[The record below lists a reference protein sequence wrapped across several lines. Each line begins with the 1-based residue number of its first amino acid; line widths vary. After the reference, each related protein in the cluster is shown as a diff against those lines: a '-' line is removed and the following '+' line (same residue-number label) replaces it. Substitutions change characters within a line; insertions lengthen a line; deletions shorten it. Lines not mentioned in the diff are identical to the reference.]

1 MRFKQAT
8 TDDTDESNDTRAPT
22 SLCIKL
28 RRSRGVAREIRVS
41 NDEGMTKQPAS
52 PRLSHGARMN
62 TNWKEQEITDLKLAR
77 RYPSRLYLLSP

>member
-8 TDDTDESNDTRAPT
+8 TDESNDPPAPT
-22 SLCIKL
+22 SLRIKL
-28 RRSRGVAREIRVS
+28 RRSRSYGVAGEIRMS

-77 RYPSRLYLLSP
+77 RYP